1 MTRQAD
7 PRGIRTQF
15 AKELGAFLDEHDLS
29 VVELGRY
36 ANVNHETISDAV
48 ENRRRIRSTTIEKLR
63 YGMRTY
69 AGRHSAKD
77 RGPNAFVIQRGD
89 ETFKMFEAM
98 REAGQ
103 VVLIDGQDVRI
114 FTVTQIK

>member
-1 MTRQAD
+1 VTRQAD

-48 ENRRRIRSTTIEKLR
+48 ESRRRIRSTTIEKIR

-69 AGRHSAKD
+69 ASRHSKD
-77 RGPNAFVIQRGD
+77 RGRNAFVIQRGD